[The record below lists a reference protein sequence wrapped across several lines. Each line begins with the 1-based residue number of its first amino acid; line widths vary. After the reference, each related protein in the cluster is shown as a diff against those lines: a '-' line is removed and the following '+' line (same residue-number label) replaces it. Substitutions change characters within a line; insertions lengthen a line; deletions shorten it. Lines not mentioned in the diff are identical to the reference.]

1 MRVGWTLLDKINT
14 KDNYYK
20 YDNFLVGKSA
30 SELKSNCQK
39 YLIAAMQHFFCAAFF
54 FDPLK

>member
-20 YDNFLVGKSA
+20 YDNLSSHDHGMIIYA
-30 SELKSNCQK
+30 
-39 YLIAAMQHFFCAAFF
+39 LIGTRVVYILF
-54 FDPLK
+54 

>member
-20 YDNFLVGKSA
+20 YDNLSSHDRGMIYV
-30 SELKSNCQK
+30 
-39 YLIAAMQHFFCAAFF
+39 LIGARVMYILF
-54 FDPLK
+54 

>member
-20 YDNFLVGKSA
+20 YDNLSSHDQGMIHVLIGALVIYIYYFRCVKKN
-30 SELKSNCQK
+30 EF
-39 YLIAAMQHFFCAAFF
+39 I
-54 FDPLK
+54 